1 MAAKAD
7 VTAVVAKEAGSA
19 SKGAFTRT
27 TLSSL
32 PENVQ
37 LTTLPSGVRVVTEV
51 VPSVRSVA
59 LGLWVRTGSRDEA
72 QGQEGLSHFLEHL
85 LFKGTERFSAIQ
97 ISEKMDGMGAAA
109 NAATS
114 KESTHIHARFLDEHT
129 EDAFDL
135 MAEMML
141 GPTFPDIDSERD
153 VVLEEIAMYEDEPS
167 DRVHD
172 FLAEAVYGQHPLG
185 RRVLGEAEVIADTP
199 VPKIADYHR
208 SRYVADSL
216 VVGAAGH
223 LKHDEIVALAE
234 RFIEAPDGEVPSVN
248 GGAPKREPRV
258 SFNRKDTEQ
267 YHICFGAPGIARG
280 DDRRYALAVID
291 SAFGGSVSSRLFREV
306 REKRGLAYAVG
317 SYAEQYIDRGSVA
330 TYVGTRGENVTEACE
345 IIGRELGTLSGDGVR
360 GDELDRAKEHVKG
373 RMVLGME
380 STAARMARVSR
391 ATLFDLEVLS
401 LDEMISRVDAVS
413 EDDVAELAAELYDPG
428 NFSAACI
435 GPEEQCFT
443 RAVGAVSEAL
453 AA

>member
-1 MAAKAD
+1 LA
-7 VTAVVAKEAGSA
+7 T
-19 SKGAFTRT
+19 
-27 TLSSL
+27 L
-32 PENVQ
+32 PENVE

-59 LGLWVRTGSRDEA
+59 LGLWVRTGSRDEGS
-72 QGQEGLSHFLEHL
+72 GQEGLSHFLEHL
-85 LFKGTERFSAIQ
+85 LFKGTERFSAIE
-97 ISEKMDGMGAAA
+97 ISERFDGMGAAA

-141 GPTFPDIDSERD
+141 GPTFPDIDSERE

-172 FLAEAVYGQHPLG
+172 FLAQAVYGDHPLG

-216 VVGAAGH
+216 VVGASGH
-223 LKHDEIVALAE
+223 LDHAQIVSLAE
-234 RFIEAPDGEVPSVN
+234 RFVSPAEGNVPTVN

-258 SFNRKDTEQ
+258 RFNRKDTEQ
-267 YHICFGAPGIARG
+267 YHICFGAPGIAR
-280 DDRRYALAVID
+280 DDERRFALAVID

-330 TYVGTRGENVTEACE
+330 TYVGTRSDNVAEACE
-345 IIGRELGTLSGDGVR
+345 IIGRELASLSGEGVR
-360 GDELDRAKEHVKG
+360 GEELERAKEHVKG

-380 STAARMARVSR
+380 STAARMARIAR
-391 ATLFDLEVLS
+391 ATLFGLEILS
-401 LDEMISRVDAVS
+401 LDEMIAKVDSVS
-413 EDDVAELAAELYDPG
+413 EDDVAELAAELYSPDG
-428 NFSAACI
+428 FSAACI
-435 GPEEQCFT
+435 GKDEACFQK
-443 RAVGAVSEAL
+443 AVGAVSEQL
-453 AA
+453 AT

>member
-1 MAAKAD
+1 
-7 VTAVVAKEAGSA
+7 VAP
-19 SKGAFTRT
+19 
-27 TLSSL
+27 L
-32 PENVQ
+32 PENVE

-59 LGLWVRTGSRDEA
+59 LGLWVRTGSRDEKP
-72 QGQEGLSHFLEHL
+72 GQEGLSHFLEHL
-85 LFKGTERFSAIQ
+85 LFKGTERFSAIE
-97 ISEKMDGMGAAA
+97 ISERFDGMGAAA

-153 VVLEEIAMYEDEPS
+153 VVLEEIAMYEDEPQ

-172 FLAEAVYGQHPLG
+172 FLAQAVYGDHPLG
-185 RRVLGEAEVIADTP
+185 KRVLGEAEVISGTP
-199 VPKIADYHR
+199 VPKIAEYHR
-208 SRYVADSL
+208 GRYVADSL
-216 VVGAAGH
+216 VIGAAGH
-223 LKHDEIVALAE
+223 LTHEGIVELAE
-234 RFIEAPDGEVPSVN
+234 RLVKAPEGNVPLAN
-248 GGAPKREPRV
+248 GGSAERKPRV
-258 SFNRKDTEQ
+258 RFNRKDTEQ
-267 YHICFGAPGIARG
+267 YHICFGAPGIARN
-280 DDRRYALAVID
+280 DERRFVLAVID

-317 SYAEQYIDRGSVA
+317 SYAEQYLDRGSVA
-330 TYVGTRGENVTEACE
+330 TYVGTREDNVAEACE
-345 IIGRELGTLSGDGVR
+345 IIGRELASLAGEGVS
-360 GDELDRAKEHVKG
+360 GDELERAKEHVKG

-380 STAARMARVSR
+380 STAARMARISR

-401 LDEMISRVDAVS
+401 LDEMIAKVDSVS
-413 EDDVAELAAELYDPG
+413 EEDVAELAAELYDPV

-435 GPEEQCFT
+435 GPDEACFSK
-443 RAVGAVSEAL
+443 AVGAVSESL